1 MLADSIASL
10 TWISEV
16 RFCMIAQMSLVSL
29 SVKLAPLP
37 GVVGALVS
45 SMACDGRMDGY
56 EAFVCA
62 STFVAE

>member
-1 MLADSIASL
+1 
-10 TWISEV
+10 
-16 RFCMIAQMSLVSL
+16 MIAQMSLVSL